1 MGKSLIHQDIFRRIL
16 RFLMDFLK
24 NKKDFCQRCTIFCES
39 IRCPCVRKNGI
50 CEQTN
55 LNFLSITEI
64 GFIQIEKGLTSHEED
79 IDFVVGKCDYL
90 ENKSRRNN
98 IKVIGIAD
106 SEGMIE
112 SWEESEKIIK
122 EKIWELLQ
130 IQDELVI
137 ERAHRVGNRPRKRDD
152 GTEEPR
158 PIVAKFQLWKQK
170 EMVLKKAREVKPQ
183 NIKFLADFS
192 QLTLNRRR
200 DQVPELIKGREAGHT
215 AYFVADRLIVKP
227 LSPHSKNRSGWS
239 QRGARRNPTANQTFG
254 GSDAEGDPDI
264 SFSC

>member
-1 MGKSLIHQDIFRRIL
+1 MANAELITAICKQPLAMQENSVTNMVKVLIDDVKADLRSLRNDVNGLQVSAQFMSTQAEELKSRVELIE
-16 RFLMDFLK
+16 
-24 NKKDFCQRCTIFCES
+24 KKYA
-39 IRCPCVRKNGI
+39 K
-50 CEQTN
+50 
-55 LNFLSITEI
+55 
-64 GFIQIEKGLTSHEED
+64 IEKGLTSHEED

-90 ENKSRRNN
+90 ENQSRRNN

-106 SEGMIE
+106 SEGMNE

-122 EKIWELLQ
+122 EKIRELLQ

-152 GTEEPR
+152 GAEEPR
-158 PIVAKFQLWKQK
+158 PIVAKFQSWKQK

-200 DQVPELIKGREAGHT
+200 DQVPELIKAREAGHT

-239 QRGARRNPTANQTFG
+239 QRGARRNPTANQTWWK
-254 GSDAEGDPDI
+254 
-264 SFSC
+264 